1 MVAYP
6 ASLRRLAQAVIWL
19 AAQKVSGNRGQ
30 SWNYLNFEYST
41 RRQFGVV
48 QVAKGSSSSKSEDT
62 TSRVKAASDLPC
74 KNAIATISF

>member
-19 AAQKVSGNRGQ
+19 AAQNVSDTRGQ

-41 RRQFGVV
+41 RRQFGAV
-48 QVAKGSSSSKSEDT
+48 QVAKGSASSKLGDT
-62 TSRVKAASDLPC
+62 TSRVKAASDLRC